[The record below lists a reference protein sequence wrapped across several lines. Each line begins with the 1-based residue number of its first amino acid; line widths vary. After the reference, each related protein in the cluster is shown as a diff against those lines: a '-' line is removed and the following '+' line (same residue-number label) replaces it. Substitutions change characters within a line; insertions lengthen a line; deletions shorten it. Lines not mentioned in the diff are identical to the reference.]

1 MCIARPSSITCAIA
15 WPVASRNMTRRR
27 LTVRSGFTRYRSP
40 CTRQEPA
47 SRERY
52 KVYYATGRETRFI
65 YGVAAHTTHSTTPGV
80 GLRRA
85 AARLP
90 RTANLFDG
98 CPLLALQAHKFMLGL
113 PVGELVLR
121 AAVHKAAAA
130 VAQREL
136 SISLGTECALFQL
149 VLLKEPGRH
158 VRVGS
163 HRLHF
168 FSDILLNGWVRRG
181 CFLELGKFGHV
192 KVVAIVCQG
201 LLTGIIWDLRIPRGR
216 CVRHQEKE
224 QMLTIV

>member
-1 MCIARPSSITCAIA
+1 MGRHRHKHRQVQVLVLVGGESDSWAEAA
-15 WPVASRNMTRRR
+15 QLEASERR
-27 LTVRSGFTRYRSP
+27 
-40 CTRQEPA
+40 
-47 SRERY
+47 
-52 KVYYATGRETRFI
+52 
-65 YGVAAHTTHSTTPGV
+65 
-80 GLRRA
+80 
-85 AARLP
+85 
-90 RTANLFDG
+90 
-98 CPLLALQAHKFMLGL
+98 
-113 PVGELVLR
+113 LVLR

-158 VRVGS
+158 VRIGS

-168 FSDILLNGWVRRG
+168 FSNILLNGWVRRG

-192 KVVAIVCQG
+192 KVVSIVCQR